1 MKTQL
6 DGKLRVTLLAGGENA
21 DRIPNELQAEQ
32 ATPIEIAE
40 SDNEVELLQQK
51 KPGLKGS
58 IHRRIQRLSGEHTQV
73 IRTQG
78 NAEFVVE
85 NQEDEPTHVHHHH
98 HHHYFHNRDG
108 DPKLTHS
115 AGAGSSKDTQLP
127 NPVYGSVGKTMKA
140 HGRRSSKAADSA
152 EVTLH
157 ISPSAKAEVVARA
170 NRFSKT
176 PVREVRLKSRS
187 RSRSPLKRKGGR
199 SPVSPQRRGPSKKRR
214 RGLPSRPSMHRR
226 QCAADDADQQPQ
238 PRPPKMFKRDEKERN
253 DEGAE
258 VEEKEK
264 AEVEEKAELKP
275 NLKAQKKL
283 KVQKEQKKL
292 KKRKKH
298 RSSLSQR
305 SPGDDS
311 DERTNHPLVNRLLD
325 AATETE
331 KAEVQKEQKKLKKRK
346 KRRSSLSQRS
356 PGDERTNH
364 PLVNRL
370 LDAATETEKAEVAA
384 EPEDPIARLM
394 TAAKTPKR
402 TRSVYHELDS
412 SDSDKWL

>member
-1 MKTQL
+1 
-6 DGKLRVTLLAGGENA
+6 
-21 DRIPNELQAEQ
+21 
-32 ATPIEIAE
+32 
-40 SDNEVELLQQK
+40 
-51 KPGLKGS
+51 
-58 IHRRIQRLSGEHTQV
+58 
-73 IRTQG
+73 
-78 NAEFVVE
+78 
-85 NQEDEPTHVHHHH
+85 
-98 HHHYFHNRDG
+98 
-108 DPKLTHS
+108 
-115 AGAGSSKDTQLP
+115 
-127 NPVYGSVGKTMKA
+127 
-140 HGRRSSKAADSA
+140 
-152 EVTLH
+152 
-157 ISPSAKAEVVARA
+157 
-170 NRFSKT
+170 
-176 PVREVRLKSRS
+176 
-187 RSRSPLKRKGGR
+187 
-199 SPVSPQRRGPSKKRR
+199 
-214 RGLPSRPSMHRR
+214 
-226 QCAADDADQQPQ
+226 
-238 PRPPKMFKRDEKERN
+238 MFKRDEKERN

-331 KAEVQKEQKKLKKRK
+331 KAEV
-346 KRRSSLSQRS
+346 
-356 PGDERTNH
+356 
-364 PLVNRL
+364 
-370 LDAATETEKAEVAA
+370 AA